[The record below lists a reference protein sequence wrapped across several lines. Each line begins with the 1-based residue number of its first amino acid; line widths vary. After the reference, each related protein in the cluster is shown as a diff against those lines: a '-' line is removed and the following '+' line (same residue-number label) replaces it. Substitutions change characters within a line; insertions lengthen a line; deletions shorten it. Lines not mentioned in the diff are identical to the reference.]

1 MGSVSSSNEKVNLQE
16 SFFKRLTKFKVRKG
30 LIGLQDSYQHQL
42 VLVNAHMYD
51 QFHVPNVLILLL

>member
-1 MGSVSSSNEKVNLQE
+1 MSSGNEKVNLQE

-30 LIGLQDSYQHQL
+30 LTGLQDSYQHQL

-51 QFHVPNVLILLL
+51 QFHVPDVLIVLL